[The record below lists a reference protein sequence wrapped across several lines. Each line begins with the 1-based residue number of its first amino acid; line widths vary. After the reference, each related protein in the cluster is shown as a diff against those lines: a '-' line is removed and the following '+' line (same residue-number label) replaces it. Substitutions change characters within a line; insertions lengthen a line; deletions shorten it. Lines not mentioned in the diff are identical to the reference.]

1 MAKVNIQNEIGQ
13 HLEGDADNTREKMY
27 FKMDQFSVKS
37 NLLHQNAPTSRT
49 LTEIR
54 NLPSLRLTLKQFQNV
69 HGYS

>member
-1 MAKVNIQNEIGQ
+1 MAKVNIQKEIGQ

-49 LTEIR
+49 QIR
-54 NLPSLRLTLKQFQNV
+54 NLPSLRLTLKQFPNV

>member
-1 MAKVNIQNEIGQ
+1 MAKVNIQKEIGQ

-49 LTEIR
+49 LIEIR